1 MVSAPPVLVL
11 IICLLIILL
20 FAFLSCP
27 GIYDCSSLNVETMLA
42 CLRIWGCGMGTWH
55 RGGGGGSLWW
65 LSIGYIAESVGLSFL
80 SVAGFSGEDVPVS
93 CLWRIDFLDPRALH

>member
-1 MVSAPPVLVL
+1 MWRQCWHVLESGV
-11 IICLLIILL
+11 
-20 FAFLSCP
+20 
-27 GIYDCSSLNVETMLA
+27 VE
-42 CLRIWGCGMGTWH
+42 WGLGTEV
-55 RGGGGGSLWW
+55 GGGSLWW